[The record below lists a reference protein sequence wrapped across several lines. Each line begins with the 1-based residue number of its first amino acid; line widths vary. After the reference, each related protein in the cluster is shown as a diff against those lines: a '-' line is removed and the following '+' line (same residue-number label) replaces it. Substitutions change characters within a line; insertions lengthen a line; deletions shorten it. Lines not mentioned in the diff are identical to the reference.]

1 VNPND
6 GCPECNYKGYVM
18 IDNRTARMCECR
30 DRARIE
36 KLFESSRITPA
47 FRKKTFDNFK
57 TEGRSKAVQLMYKS
71 ADEYC
76 QNFESVRKQENNWLV
91 LIGEPG
97 AGKSHLS
104 LAVANELLKQNK
116 TVLYFQH
123 IEGISELLD
132 LIRYVGEESIK
143 DKLSIMK
150 RVEFLIWDDLWKPA
164 GEGKV
169 NPFEIKVAFEV
180 LNYRYLNL
188 LPTAINSERKQ
199 SELMGIDRAIGSR
212 IIERGKG
219 HTVSVE
225 GIENNYR
232 LL

>member
-1 VNPND
+1 MLD
-6 GCPECNYKGYVM
+6 EKTAQICN
-18 IDNRTARMCECR
+18 CR
-30 DRARIE
+30 DRAKIE
-36 KLFESSRITPA
+36 RLFESSRITPA
-47 FRKKTFDNFK
+47 FKNKTFDNFK
-57 TEGRSKAVQLMYKS
+57 TEGRSKTVQTMYKS
-71 ADEYC
+71 AAEYC
-76 QNFESVRKQENNWLV
+76 HNFDAVRKEENNWLV

-97 AGKSHLS
+97 AGKTHLS
-104 LAVANELLKQNK
+104 LAVANELLKQRK

-123 IEGISELLD
+123 IEGINELLD
-132 LIRYVGEESIK
+132 LIRYVGEERIQE
-143 DKLSIMK
+143 KLSLMK
-150 RVEFLIWDDLWKPA
+150 QVEFLIWDDLWKPA
-164 GEGKV
+164 GDGKV